1 MEKTSMNLVRSILYV
16 VLILFVSAGLIYP
29 VFAGSY
35 LEYKNEY
42 SMKSWD
48 KTGVV
53 DHLRFGYKAK
63 NNLYVEGGYMT
74 GGYSWE
80 TGYKFKVT
88 DKVTLKGK
96 LENKNRDGT
105 SKSKIETEIRFNF

>member
-1 MEKTSMNLVRSILYV
+1 MEKTTITRSILFATS
-16 VLILFVSAGLIYP
+16 ILFISIGSIFP

-35 LEYKNEY
+35 AEYKNEY

-48 KTGVV
+48 KTGSV

-63 NNLYVEGGYMT
+63 NNLYIEGGYMT

-88 DKVTLKGK
+88 DKVTIKGK
-96 LENKNRDGT
+96 LENKNRDGA